1 MKNSEYKDIAVE
13 AALLGGVVLKKYFNK
28 VTTYDVKTDAGI
40 VTKADKES
48 EEIISDFFSKKTPGF
63 SILGEE
69 SGLSDKGSSKW
80 IIDPLDGTTN
90 FFHGFP
96 HFNVSIGLE
105 IDNEIVI
112 GVVYNP
118 ITEEIFHAEKG
129 NGSYKN
135 KTKMYVSKRKKLAEA
150 MLGTGFAYQRD
161 ITLDDS
167 LELFKRF
174 TPLTHG
180 IRRPGA
186 AALDLCYVACGIYDG
201 FYEKTLNAWDVAAG
215 SLLITEAG
223 GKLSNYEGK
232 EFSVYSAEIVA
243 SNNLIHD
250 QIIKIINA

>member
-1 MKNSEYKDIAVE
+1 MKNSDYKNIAIE
-13 AALLGGVVLKKYFNK
+13 AALLGGAVLKKYFNK
-28 VTTYDVKTDAGI
+28 VKDFDVKTDAGI
-40 VTKADKES
+40 VTMADKES
-48 EEIISDFFSKKTPGF
+48 EQVISDFFAKKTPSF
-63 SILGEE
+63 SVLGEE
-69 SGLSDKGSSKW
+69 TGLSNNGESRW
-80 IIDPLDGTTN
+80 IVDPLDGTTN

-105 IDNEIVI
+105 IEKQIVV

-118 ITEEIFHAEKG
+118 ITEEIFHTEKG
-129 NGSYKN
+129 NGAYKN
-135 KTKMYVSKRKKLAEA
+135 KKQIYVSGRKDLQQA

-161 ITLDDS
+161 MTLDDS
-167 LELFKRF
+167 LELFRKF

-223 GKLSNYEGK
+223 GKLSNYKGK
-232 EFSVYSAEIVA
+232 EFSIYSGEIVA
-243 SNNLIHD
+243 SNELIHK
-250 QIIKIINA
+250 QIIDVINS